1 MVVRRF
7 RDHVAEHNW
16 FAVAVDFLIVVAG
29 VFVGIQAS
37 NWNQERV
44 NRAQGRA
51 YRAMLIDDLEANQH
65 DLAVRKRYY
74 DWVRGE
80 GLKTLAAL
88 DGPRSNLGVQFL
100 VDAYQAS
107 QIIPWSL
114 ERNTYDQITA
124 AGNMDLVGDTDLR
137 DRISNYYVG
146 SDVTGKN
153 IESTMP
159 YHDIIRR
166 ALPYAA
172 QYRIRTI
179 CGEKIGENARG
190 QFEMTIPERC
200 TMELDPALMRKAV
213 DQVRNTPGLEL
224 DLNRQLVD
232 LDQKLISVDVI
243 LRRAAAL
250 EEILKRSNH

>member
-37 NWNQERV
+37 NWNQARL
-44 NRAQGRA
+44 NRAEGRA
-51 YRAMLIDDLEANQH
+51 YRAMLIDDLEVNQH
-65 DLAVRKRYY
+65 DLGVRKRYY
-74 DWVRGE
+74 EWVRGE

-88 DGPRSNLGVQFL
+88 DEPGSSLGGQFL
-100 VDAYQAS
+100 VDAYQTS

-114 ERNTYDQITA
+114 QRNTYDQITA
-124 AGNMDLVGDTDLR
+124 AGQMELVGDAYLR
-137 DRISNYYVG
+137 DRISNYYVD

-153 IESTMP
+153 IASAMP

-166 ALPYAA
+166 ALPYAV
-172 QYRIRTI
+172 QYRIRTF

-190 QFEMTIPERC
+190 ESEMTIPERC
-200 TMELDPALMRKAV
+200 TMELDPALLRKAV
-213 DQVRNTPGLEL
+213 DQIRNTPALEL

-232 LDQKLISVDVI
+232 LDQKLVSVDVI
-243 LRRAAAL
+243 SRRAAAL
-250 EEILKRSNH
+250 EQILRRSDH

>member
-37 NWNQERV
+37 NWNQARL
-44 NRAQGRA
+44 NRAEGRA
-51 YRAMLIDDLEANQH
+51 YRAMLIDDLEVNQH
-65 DLAVRKRYY
+65 DLGVRKRYY
-74 DWVRGE
+74 EWVRGE

-88 DGPRSNLGVQFL
+88 DEPGSSLGGQFL
-100 VDAYQAS
+100 VDAYQTS

-114 ERNTYDQITA
+114 QRNTYDQITA
-124 AGNMDLVGDTDLR
+124 AGQMELVGDTYLR
-137 DRISNYYVG
+137 DRISNYYVD

-153 IESTMP
+153 IESVMP

-166 ALPYAA
+166 ALPYAV
-172 QYRIRTI
+172 QYRIRTF

-190 QFEMTIPERC
+190 ESEMTIPERC
-200 TMELDPALMRKAV
+200 TMELDPALLRKAV
-213 DQVRNTPGLEL
+213 DQVRNTPALEL

-232 LDQKLISVDVI
+232 LDQKLVSVDVI
-243 LRRAAAL
+243 SRRAAAL
-250 EEILKRSNH
+250 EQILRRSDH

>member
-37 NWNQERV
+37 NWNQARL
-44 NRAQGRA
+44 NRAEGRA
-51 YRAMLIDDLEANQH
+51 YRAMLIDDLEVNQH
-65 DLAVRKRYY
+65 DLGVRKRYY
-74 DWVRGE
+74 EWVRGE

-88 DGPRSNLGVQFL
+88 DEPGSSLGGQFL
-100 VDAYQAS
+100 VDAYQTS

-114 ERNTYDQITA
+114 QRNTYDQITA
-124 AGNMDLVGDTDLR
+124 AGQMELVGDTYLR
-137 DRISNYYVG
+137 DRISNYYVD

-153 IESTMP
+153 IESVMP

-166 ALPYAA
+166 ALPYAV
-172 QYRIRTI
+172 QYRIRTF

-190 QFEMTIPERC
+190 ESEMTIPERC
-200 TMELDPALMRKAV
+200 TMELDPALLRKAV
-213 DQVRNTPGLEL
+213 DQIRNTPALEL

-232 LDQKLISVDVI
+232 LDQKLVSVDVI
-243 LRRAAAL
+243 SRRAAAL
-250 EEILKRSNH
+250 EQILRRSDH

>member
-29 VFVGIQAS
+29 VFVGLQAS

-44 NRAQGRA
+44 NHAQGRA
-51 YRAMLIDDLEANQH
+51 YRAMLIDDLEVNQH

-74 DWVRGE
+74 EWVRGE

-88 DGPRSNLGVQFL
+88 DEPQSSLGGQFL
-100 VDAYQAS
+100 VDAYQTS

-124 AGNMDLVGDTDLR
+124 AGQMELVGDAYLR

-153 IESTMP
+153 IASAMP

-172 QYRIRTI
+172 QYRIRTL
-179 CGEKIGENARG
+179 CGEKIGEDARG
-190 QFEMTIPERC
+190 EVEMTLPERC
-200 TMELDPALMRKAV
+200 TMELDPALVRKAV

-232 LDQKLISVDVI
+232 LDQKLVSVDVI

-250 EEILKRSNH
+250 EQILKRSNH

>member
-37 NWNQERV
+37 NWNQQRV

-51 YRAMLIDDLEANQH
+51 YRAMLIDDLEANRH
-65 DLAVRKRYY
+65 DLAVRRRYY
-74 DWVRGE
+74 EWVRGE

-88 DGPRSNLGVQFL
+88 AGPRSSLGAEFL
-100 VDAYQAS
+100 VNAYQTS

-124 AGNMDLVGDTDLR
+124 AGQMELVGDTYLR
-137 DRISNYYVG
+137 DRISSYYVG
-146 SDVTGKN
+146 GDVTGKN
-153 IESTMP
+153 IAAAMP

-172 QYRIRTI
+172 QYRIRTL

-190 QFEMTIPERC
+190 EFEMTIPERC
-200 TMELDPALMRKAV
+200 TMQMDPALMRKAV

-232 LDQKLISVDVI
+232 LDQKLVSVDVI
-243 LRRAAAL
+243 ARRAAAL
-250 EEILKRSNH
+250 EQILKRWDH

>member
-37 NWNQERV
+37 NWNQARL
-44 NRAQGRA
+44 NRAEGRA
-51 YRAMLIDDLEANQH
+51 YRAMLIDDLEVNQH
-65 DLAVRKRYY
+65 DLGVRKRYY
-74 DWVRGE
+74 EWVRGE

-88 DGPRSNLGVQFL
+88 DEPGSSLGGQFL
-100 VDAYQAS
+100 VDAYQTS

-114 ERNTYDQITA
+114 QRNTYDQITA
-124 AGNMDLVGDTDLR
+124 AGQMELVGDAYLR
-137 DRISNYYVG
+137 DRISNYYVD

-153 IESTMP
+153 IESVMP

-166 ALPYAA
+166 ALPYAV
-172 QYRIRTI
+172 QYRIRTF

-190 QFEMTIPERC
+190 ESEMTIPERC
-200 TMELDPALMRKAV
+200 TMELDPALLRKAV
-213 DQVRNTPGLEL
+213 DQIRNTPALEL

-232 LDQKLISVDVI
+232 LDQKLVSVDVI
-243 LRRAAAL
+243 SRRAAAL
-250 EEILKRSNH
+250 EQILRRSDH